1 MMSLPPL
8 SQAALLIDLDGTLLD
23 IAPTPSSVIVPPDV
37 PRVLRALRLLLDDA
51 VAIVTGRP
59 IEMIDALLGDLPFAV
74 AGEHGAA
81 IRHAPGAPVER
92 PMLPAPPLDWV
103 TEAERLTAEHP
114 GALLELK
121 ERGFSLHYRA
131 VPAASAALCD
141 GLTAMLAKSDE
152 FELLAGIMIWEV
164 RPRGVDKG
172 TAVAAL
178 MERPPFHG
186 RLPVFLGD
194 DVTDEDG
201 IRAAAEMGGA
211 GLRVQDVFGDAAGV
225 RAWLG
230 EIAASGTWP
239 MPWPRAEAAG

>member
-1 MMSLPPL
+1 MVPLPPL
-8 SQAALLIDLDGTLLD
+8 SRAALLIDLDGTLLD

-37 PRVLRALRLLLDDA
+37 PDVLRALRHLLGDA

-59 IEMIDALLGDLPFAV
+59 IETIDALLGDLPFAV

-92 PMLPAPPLDWV
+92 PNLPAPSMAWLL
-103 TEAERLTAEHP
+103 EAERLTAEHP
-114 GALLELK
+114 GALLEVK

-131 VPAASAALCD
+131 VPEAGPALRD
-141 GLTAMLAKSDE
+141 GLFAMLVESDE
-152 FELLAGIMIWEV
+152 FELLAGSMIWEL
-164 RPRGVDKG
+164 RPRGADKG

-178 MERPPFHG
+178 MERPPFRG

-201 IRAAAEMGGA
+201 IRAAAAMGGA

-225 RAWLG
+225 RGWLREIVAGGAWPVLG
-230 EIAASGTWP
+230 QRSGDG
-239 MPWPRAEAAG
+239 R